1 MKAIYQHTQSAS
13 GVTAVLAI
21 GGVVL
26 VSVVFLLPDHPATS
40 IGRII
45 ATAVVLVLWACAA
58 VFNRMTITV
67 DRERLQ
73 WCFGFGLLRK
83 AVPVRAIE
91 QVERTRSR
99 PVEGWGIHWTPRG
112 WLYNVSGLD
121 TVLVQLREGGSFLL
135 GTSEPD
141 QLVRAIQH
149 ARSHAPA

>member
-1 MKAIYQHTQSAS
+1 MKAVYQRTQSAP
-13 GVTAVLAI
+13 GLTAALII
-21 GGVVL
+21 GGAVL
-26 VSVVFLLPDHPATS
+26 VSVIFLLPDHPATS
-40 IGRII
+40 IGRVIVV
-45 ATAVVLVLWACAA
+45 AVVLVLWACAA

-67 DRERLQ
+67 DHERLE

-91 QVERTRSR
+91 QVERTRSH
-99 PVEGWGIHWTPRG
+99 PIEGWGIHWTPRG

-121 TVLVQLREGGSFLL
+121 AVLVHLREGGGILL

-149 ARSHAPA
+149 ARSQAPT